1 MHRLGRGEKFSIRP
15 LEEILTM
22 CNVLIGATQP
32 TASWISAIR
41 LWTLSSRWCLQNI
54 TAADIAVEHYIVPSL
69 FW

>member
-15 LEEILTM
+15 LEEIFTM

-32 TASWISAIR
+32 TASWTSAIR
-41 LWTLSSRWCLQNI
+41 PWTSSRWCLQNI